1 MIIQVLTEGF
11 MKVGWMD
18 VSSQPESKL
27 GVDALSY
34 GFDGHLVKKWHQGA
48 EHYGR
53 AWKVSNILNLYQ
65 IKISLKQLI

>member
-1 MIIQVLTEGF
+1 
-11 MKVGWMD
+11 MKIGWMD
-18 VSSQPESKL
+18 ASSQPEIKL

-53 AWKVSNILNLYQ
+53 AWKVWIY
-65 IKISLKQLI
+65 